1 MPYLDIAAL
10 DRNEIRQFTDDAKCP
25 VATENDI
32 LVVCD
37 GSRSGL
43 LLKGKNGVV
52 GSTLA
57 VIDSPGF
64 LKPYLKIL
72 FTRSFH
78 TLNSSMKGV
87 AIPHL
92 DTSKLINTVTAI
104 PPLEEQKRIVNKVD
118 QLMALCDELE
128 KQQQK
133 QRERR
138 VRLNNAVLDKLLTSQ
153 DPEEFAMHW
162 QRICNNFDLLYD
174 NVENVTKLRK
184 AILQLAVQGKLVPQD
199 PNDEPASVQLEK
211 IKAEKERLIK
221 EGKIKKEKPLPPIK
235 KEETPFDIPQ
245 EWEWARIGELAS
257 AVDYGTSFKSTS
269 LDDGVPIIRMG
280 NVQGGKVLLENLKY
294 VPEYIDD
301 LPKLFL
307 SRNDLLFNRTNS
319 AELVGKSGIFKGLDN
334 KYTFASYLIR
344 ISFAVG
350 NTSSDF
356 VNLAMNAPYYR
367 NTQIEP
373 ELTQQCGQANF
384 NGTKLK
390 FTLIPLP
397 PTNEQMQIVAK
408 VDKLMTLCDE
418 LEAKITRS
426 QSTSQKLMEA
436 VVREVVRQ

>member
-1 MPYLDIAAL
+1 
-10 DRNEIRQFTDDAKCP
+10 
-25 VATENDI
+25 
-32 LVVCD
+32 
-37 GSRSGL
+37 
-43 LLKGKNGVV
+43 
-52 GSTLA
+52 
-57 VIDSPGF
+57 
-64 LKPYLKIL
+64 
-72 FTRSFH
+72 
-78 TLNSSMKGV
+78 MKGV

-138 VRLNNAVLDKLLTSQ
+138 FGSITLCWINCSPPKTRKSSPCTGSASAITSTFFTTMWKTLPNSERPFFSWQCRASWSPKTPTMNLLQ
-153 DPEEFAMHW
+153 
-162 QRICNNFDLLYD
+162 CNWRRS
-174 NVENVTKLRK
+174 KLRK
-184 AILQLAVQGKLVPQD
+184 SGSLKKGRQ
-199 PNDEPASVQLEK
+199 
-211 IKAEKERLIK
+211 
-221 EGKIKKEKPLPPIK
+221 KEKPLPPIK